1 MLNLIRP
8 ILISLVAAA
17 TPYGISTPGNA
28 QEIDGATGLFMNE
41 GWELVQTTCTECH
54 SALIITQNSG
64 NREVWKSRITWMQE
78 TQGLQELEVTVENSI
93 LVYLADNYGQKAS
106 TRRASLTANLL
117 PKNPY
122 VTDSQ
127 NGQ

>member
-8 ILISLVAAA
+8 ILISLVAVA

-28 QEIDGATGLFMNE
+28 QEIDGVTGLIMNE
-41 GWELVQTTCTECH
+41 GWELVQTACTECH

>member
-1 MLNLIRP
+1 M
-8 ILISLVAAA
+8 A
-17 TPYGISTPGNA
+17 TPYGISAPGNA
-28 QEIDGATGLFMNE
+28 QEIDGVTGLIMNE

-78 TQGLQELEVTVENSI
+78 TQGLQELEVAVVNSI

-106 TRRASLTANLL
+106 ARRAGLAANLL
-117 PKNPY
+117 PNNPY